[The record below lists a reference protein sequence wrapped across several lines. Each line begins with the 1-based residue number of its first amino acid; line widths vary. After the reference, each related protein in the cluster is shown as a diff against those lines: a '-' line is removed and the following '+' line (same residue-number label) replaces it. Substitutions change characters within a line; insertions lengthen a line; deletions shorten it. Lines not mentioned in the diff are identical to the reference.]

1 MARNVFAAINYGIEV
16 SGTIKKPES
25 YAATSDGTD
34 ILEWNGSPRPT
45 EEVLQAAWIASGS
58 EAGVEDEMTKR
69 QRRQRFQTEADPLFF
84 KYQRGE
90 IEKSVYDA
98 VVAQIRSDLPLSTDK
113 K

>member
-16 SGTIKKPES
+16 SKTIEKPES
-25 YAATSDGTD
+25 YGATPDGTD

-45 EEVLQAAWIASGS
+45 EEVLEAAWIASGG
-58 EAGVEDEMTKR
+58 EAGVADGMMKKQR
-69 QRRQRFQTEADPLFF
+69 QLRFQTEADPLFF

-98 VVAQIRSDLPLSTDK
+98 VVAKIRSDLPLSTD
-113 K
+113 